1 MFYCLLLKPINKIY
15 IEFIMN
21 KTADIIREYSDMCKR
36 LFEISGLISFNNGIV
51 KLNQSWTITPL
62 LSFLSDK
69 FTLRG
74 RDSYLD
80 YENKDN
86 SVWFSDLSLCEIFG
100 INDNDIDVI
109 MNLIKKQ
116 IGFGDGSYDFKF
128 NLELKKWKRI

>member
-1 MFYCLLLKPINKIY
+1 
-15 IEFIMN
+15 MN

-109 MNLIKKQ
+109 MNLIKNKSALAMEVM
-116 IGFGDGSYDFKF
+116 IL
-128 NLELKKWKRI
+128 NLI

>member
-1 MFYCLLLKPINKIY
+1 
-15 IEFIMN
+15 MN
-21 KTADIIREYSDMCKR
+21 KKQQILLREIFWQCAKR

-100 INDNDIDVI
+100 INDNDIDV
-109 MNLIKKQ
+109 NNE
-116 IGFGDGSYDFKF
+116 F
-128 NLELKKWKRI
+128 N

>member
-1 MFYCLLLKPINKIY
+1 
-15 IEFIMN
+15 MN
-21 KTADIIREYSDMCKR
+21 KKQQILLERYSDMCKR

-100 INDNDIDVI
+100 INDNDIDV
-109 MNLIKKQ
+109 NNE
-116 IGFGDGSYDFKF
+116 F
-128 NLELKKWKRI
+128 N